1 MKDLFNQ
8 IGNSLGGLG
17 DKLNGALGGQQQ
29 PASGQGGG
37 LGNALGDVVK
47 SAGGFGGL
55 LGSAALGG
63 LLGTLLSG
71 KTARKVAQGALMVGG
86 TAAAGALAWKFYQ
99 KWAGNNAA
107 AQPASPDVPP
117 APAPSGWPAELASP
131 QPPAAQPDQ
140 TALLLL
146 EAMVFAARADGHI
159 DEKEQANIRNAVE
172 SLFPG
177 RDMGQ
182 VLDGFLNKP
191 LDPAALASRIAD
203 PEEARDLYRLSGMI
217 IDVDHFM
224 ERSYLDGLASALGI
238 SPDEKAALDRDV
250 AELKANQERLEQK

>member
-8 IGNSLGGLG
+8 IGSGLGGLG
-17 DKLNGALGGQQQ
+17 DKINGALGGQQQ
-29 PASGQGGG
+29 SASGQGGR
-37 LGNALGDVVK
+37 LGSALGDVVK
-47 SAGGFGGL
+47 SAGGLGGL

-99 KWAGNNAA
+99 KWSGNNAA
-107 AQPASPDVPP
+107 SPSASP
-117 APAPSGWPAELASP
+117 AAQPAPSGWPAELASP
-131 QPPAAQPDQ
+131 QSPVAQPDQ

-146 EAMVFAARADGHI
+146 EAMVFSARADGHI

-191 LDPAALASRIAD
+191 LDPAALAARISN

-224 ERSYLDGLASALGI
+224 ERGYLEGLASALGI
-238 SPDEKAALDRDV
+238 SPEEKAALDREV
-250 AELKANQERLEQK
+250 AELKANQERLEQR